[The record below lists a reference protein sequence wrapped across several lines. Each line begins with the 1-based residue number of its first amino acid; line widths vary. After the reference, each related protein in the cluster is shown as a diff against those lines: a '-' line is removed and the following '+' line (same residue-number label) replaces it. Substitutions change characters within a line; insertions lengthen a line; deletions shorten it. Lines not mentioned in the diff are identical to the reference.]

1 MRVTVVNTNNDKVM
15 ELDYTITSL
24 KAYKG
29 GVYEYN
35 TNVDNHLLYSQYEFE
50 NGTELEPFEK
60 LENLMIAM
68 IGGKNYENMEKN
80 RIGRYCFR
88 YCR

>member
-1 MRVTVVNTNNDKVM
+1 MRVTVVNMNNERVM

-24 KAYKG
+24 NAYKD
-29 GVYEYN
+29 GVYEYT

-50 NGTELEPFEK
+50 NGTELKLKP

-68 IGGKNYENMEKN
+68 VD
-80 RIGRYCFR
+80 
-88 YCR
+88 